1 MVKKIKRRI
10 TFITYKNYT
19 KFKFQCLFI
28 KLYGNIA
35 MSTSLHNVQSCF
47 GAMRA
52 ELSSSKR
59 PDGAQNLKC
68 LLFGFYI
75 KSLSTRALD
84 NDY

>member
-1 MVKKIKRRI
+1 
-10 TFITYKNYT
+10 
-19 KFKFQCLFI
+19 
-28 KLYGNIA
+28 
-35 MSTSLHNVQSCF
+35 MSTYLHNVQSCF